1 MYVEALILYIGGSNA
16 GPLREFDLFRVRGL
30 PVHML
35 EVISH
40 SKMFDFYSPLQNGSS
55 SYYRIHLRSVMGYG
69 ICQFTR
75 ANSSEF
81 DMLG

>member
-40 SKMFDFYSPLQNGSS
+40 SKMFDFYSPLVCYKWLLIPLSNIPQKRHGLWYLSIYS
-55 SYYRIHLRSVMGYG
+55 G
-69 ICQFTR
+69 
-75 ANSSEF
+75 
-81 DMLG
+81 